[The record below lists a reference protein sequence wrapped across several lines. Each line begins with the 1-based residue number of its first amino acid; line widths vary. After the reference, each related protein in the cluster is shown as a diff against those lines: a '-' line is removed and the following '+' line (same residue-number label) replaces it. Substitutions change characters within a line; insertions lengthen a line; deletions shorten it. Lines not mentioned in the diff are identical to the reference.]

1 MKLFKKKPKPSID
14 RITPD
19 YKTGLSSAEIEA
31 RVKMN
36 LNNRTKSSTSK
47 PIRKIIVDNTCTFF
61 TLVLFLIALVFLI
74 CNTGVIPGIEVGSIS
89 ITKFA
94 FLLPLICNIIIGIF
108 QEIRS
113 KITLDKLRIVNENKY
128 SAIRDSKE
136 VKISSSNIVIDD
148 IIILAAGEQVPAD
161 FRIVDGTVEV
171 NESLLTGESDNV
183 KKTVGDTLM
192 SGSAIV
198 SGKCYG
204 IATAVGSETYAMKL
218 QAKVKHIEKN
228 KSELMKNI
236 YGIIK
241 ILSILLV
248 IVVAITIPV
257 LIYKMNTWNN
267 ITITE
272 IVTTTGAVAVGMI
285 PTGLILLTSVTL
297 AVSVIKLAQ
306 NKTLV
311 QELYSLEN
319 LSRIDTICLDK
330 TGTLTDG
337 TMSVEEIITV
347 KEIEHF
353 DEIMSTFLNAM
364 PTNNQTSI
372 ALLKKFTSTTK
383 YKVKDVTPFSSSR
396 KMSKVT
402 LENGNMYILGAP
414 EYLVKEPE
422 YINIANNKSANGK
435 RVLAFLENDSLVCL
449 IVLRDNIRESAPSTI
464 RYFNENHVDVKIIS
478 GDNPITVSKIAA
490 DCGVNNADKIISLE
504 NIPLEEIP
512 NLVDSFTI
520 FGRVTPEQ
528 KEALVSALQA
538 KGHKVAMTGDGVNDI
553 LALKKANSSISFE
566 NATDAAK
573 RTSDVILLDNDFG
586 HLKEVVKQGRR
597 VVNNIQRTA
606 ILFLMKSIFI
616 MTIALTTI
624 PTKEAITILSIENL
638 YLLEFCI
645 IALGGFLLSMENTNM
660 PITGSFK
667 KNVYSK
673 AFASGL
679 LLLAGAWLAIG
690 LYQADVI
697 VGENAFDRAQAMF
710 TILSTIAG
718 FAVLYQQ
725 CKPFT
730 KYKIFSFALCLGLA
744 VLLVIALPNIFLN
757 PPDVLTLEGIIDGL
771 FNFDNSIFASFTRI
785 EYVAMIGFS
794 VLSIPIYIGIIKLID
809 FLLSRNMMK
818 KITEKIGI

>member
-74 CNTGVIPGIEVGSIS
+74 CNTGVIPGIEAGSIS

-267 ITITE
+267 ITIAE

-383 YKVKDVTPFSSSR
+383 YKVKDVTPFSSKVKDVTPFSSSR

-414 EYLVKEPE
+414 EYLVKETE

-435 RVLAFLENDSLVCL
+435 RVLAFLENDSLICL

-464 RYFNENHVDVKIIS
+464 KYFNENHVDVKIIS

-490 DCGVNNADKIISLE
+490 DCGVNNSDKIISLE
-504 NIPLEEIP
+504 NIPVEEIP

-528 KEALVSALQA
+528 KEAFVL
-538 KGHKVAMTGDGVNDI
+538 HRN
-553 LALKKANSSISFE
+553 KK
-566 NATDAAK
+566 K
-573 RTSDVILLDNDFG
+573 
-586 HLKEVVKQGRR
+586 H
-597 VVNNIQRTA
+597 
-606 ILFLMKSIFI
+606 
-616 MTIALTTI
+616 
-624 PTKEAITILSIENL
+624 
-638 YLLEFCI
+638 
-645 IALGGFLLSMENTNM
+645 
-660 PITGSFK
+660 
-667 KNVYSK
+667 
-673 AFASGL
+673 
-679 LLLAGAWLAIG
+679 
-690 LYQADVI
+690 
-697 VGENAFDRAQAMF
+697 
-710 TILSTIAG
+710 
-718 FAVLYQQ
+718 
-725 CKPFT
+725 
-730 KYKIFSFALCLGLA
+730 
-744 VLLVIALPNIFLN
+744 
-757 PPDVLTLEGIIDGL
+757 
-771 FNFDNSIFASFTRI
+771 
-785 EYVAMIGFS
+785 
-794 VLSIPIYIGIIKLID
+794 
-809 FLLSRNMMK
+809 
-818 KITEKIGI
+818 

>member
-1 MKLFKKKPKPSID
+1 MLHKKQKIEIK
-14 RITPD
+14 RISPD
-19 YKTGLSSAEIEA
+19 CNVGLSSEEVEIRNKA
-31 RVKMN
+31 GYTNKVKA
-36 LNNRTKSSTSK
+36 KTSK
-47 PIRKIIVDNTCTFF
+47 PYWKIFVDNICTFF
-61 TLVLFLIALVFLI
+61 TLVLFLIAAIFAI
-74 CNTGVIPGIEVGSIS
+74 CNTGIIPEIPAGSIS

-113 KITLDKLRIVNENKY
+113 KIVLDKLRIVNESKY
-128 SAIRDSKE
+128 SAIRNSQE
-136 VKISSSNIVIDD
+136 VKIKNSEIVIDD
-148 IIILAAGEQVPAD
+148 IVILSAGEQVPAD
-161 FRIVDGTVEV
+161 FQILDGSVEV

-183 KKTVGDTLM
+183 KKSIGDTLM

-198 SGKCYG
+198 SGKAYC
-204 IATAVGSETYAMKL
+204 IVSAVGDETYAMKL
-218 QAKVKHIEKN
+218 QNKVKHIEKN

-337 TMSVEEIITV
+337 TMSVDEIITV
-347 KEIEHF
+347 RELDHF
-353 DEIMSTFLNAM
+353 EEIMATFLNSM
-364 PTNNQTSI
+364 PSNNQTSI

-383 YKVKDVTPFSSSR
+383 YKVRDVVPFSSSR

-402 LENGNMYILGAP
+402 FDNGNIYILGAP
-414 EYLVKEPE
+414 EYLVTEHE
-422 YINIANNKSANGK
+422 YLNIANSKSANGK
-435 RVLAFLENDSLVCL
+435 RVLAFLENEQLIAL
-449 IVLRDNIRESAPSTI
+449 IVLTDNIRESAPATI
-464 RYFNENHVDVKIIS
+464 KYFNENHVTVKIIS
-478 GDNPITVSKIAA
+478 GDNPITVSKIAK
-490 DCGVNNADKIISLE
+490 DCGVEDADKIISLE
-504 NIPLEEIP
+504 NVPLEDIP
-512 NLVDSFTI
+512 QIASSFTI

-528 KEALVSALQA
+528 KEALVSALQSA
-538 KGHKVAMTGDGVNDI
+538 GHKVAMTGDGVNDI
-553 LALKKANSSISFE
+553 LALKKANTSISFK

-573 RTSDVILLDNDFG
+573 KTSDVILLDNDFG
-586 HLKEVVKQGRR
+586 HLKEVVRQGRR

-616 MTIALTTI
+616 MLMALSTI
-624 PTKEAITILSIENL
+624 PTKEAISILSIENL

-645 IALGGFLLSMENTNM
+645 IALGGFLLSIENTNM
-660 PITGSFK
+660 PITGSFR

-673 AFASGL
+673 AVASGL
-679 LLLAGAWLAIG
+679 LLISGAWFAIA
-690 LYQADVI
+690 LYKTGTITGD
-697 VGENAFDRAQAMF
+697 NAFEKTQALF

-730 KYKIFSFALCLGLA
+730 KYKIFSFVLCLILA
-744 VLLVIALPNIFLN
+744 VILTIALPNIFLT
-757 PPDVLTLEGIIDGL
+757 PPEVLTLDGIINGL
-771 FNFDNSIFASFTRI
+771 FNFNNSIFASFTWV
-785 EYVAMIGFS
+785 EYAAIIGFTALS
-794 VLSIPIYIGIIKLID
+794 VPIYIFIIKGINFVLQQNIIKN
-809 FLLSRNMMK
+809 LTK
-818 KITEKIGI
+818 KVSQ